1 MPAKIPFFDSSA
13 SLQQKWRESA
23 SSGRLTA
30 QLYVFILLIAVGLLR
45 HYLFPS
51 SKTSQDGTFGSAH
64 APHFDG
70 AKDETL
76 GEIDEIFIYPIK
88 SCAGV
93 SVGEATLT
101 GQGFDLDRRWMVVKA
116 SKEGGKLDKISLRE
130 EPRLTLIQP
139 VIDEGANRL
148 RLKLTDVGE
157 KEEKAKRTGRDLGE
171 SETVLRPSE
180 AELKSWKQVP
190 TVEMYGDYA
199 DGRVAALPSGSRGK
213 LSPSEWISE
222 FLGYPVHILHFD
234 TTSSV
239 ARKAFPI
246 FKPPTDAT
254 SWSVRDRTELHRSRG
269 IEFQDEYPLLV
280 ASHESLLYVRSQLSS
295 ALSSS
300 DNDGR
305 GGRAI
310 AGLDSTKWS
319 DANALSM
326 ARFRPNIVFKGT
338 GPAFSEDSWE
348 RIWILP
354 RSNETEK
361 DNTEGAK
368 AMLQLVARCQRCLLT
383 AVDPITAEKDPSVPL
398 KLLNRSRMRVKKV
411 EGVEGGNGRAGPCFG
426 MYAVPLPLSR
436 EGRGE
441 SEGEKEGEGV
451 KYGALKK
458 GDAIRVRWRPFE
470 LDDEPERR
478 RTAQ

>member
-1 MPAKIPFFDSSA
+1 M
-13 SLQQKWRESA
+13 
-23 SSGRLTA
+23 
-30 QLYVFILLIAVGLLR
+30 
-45 HYLFPS
+45 
-51 SKTSQDGTFGSAH
+51 
-64 APHFDG
+64 
-70 AKDETL
+70 
-76 GEIDEIFIYPIK
+76 
-88 SCAGV
+88 
-93 SVGEATLT
+93 
-101 GQGFDLDRRWMVVKA
+101 
-116 SKEGGKLDKISLRE
+116 
-130 EPRLTLIQP
+130 
-139 VIDEGANRL
+139 
-148 RLKLTDVGE
+148 
-157 KEEKAKRTGRDLGE
+157 
-171 SETVLRPSE
+171 
-180 AELKSWKQVP
+180 
-190 TVEMYGDYA
+190 
-199 DGRVAALPSGSRGK
+199 
-213 LSPSEWISE
+213 
-222 FLGYPVHILHFD
+222 HILHFD

-254 SWSVRDRTELHRSRG
+254 SWSTRDTTELHRSRG

-310 AGLDSTKWS
+310 TGLDSTKWS

-338 GPAFSEDSWE
+338 GAAFGEDSWE

-354 RSNETEK
+354 RKNETEK
-361 DNTEGAK
+361 DSTEGAM

-398 KLLNRSRMRVKKV
+398 KLLNRSRMRIKKV
-411 EGVEGGNGRAGPCFG
+411 QGVEGGNGRAGPCFG

-436 EGRGE
+436 VGNG
-441 SEGEKEGEGV
+441 EGEGV

-470 LDDEPERR
+470 LDDEPERQ